1 MTVRFCQISTKG
13 QIVIPADV
21 RESMKLEPG
30 TRVALEIEGGTMIL
44 RPVTAEFI
52 RSLRGIARGKGLG
65 TLRERE
71 HRKER
76 H

>member
-1 MTVRFCQISTKG
+1 MTLRFCQISTKG

-30 TRVALEIEGGTMIL
+30 TRVALEVEGDTMIL
-44 RPVTAEFI
+44 RPVTAELI
-52 RSLRGIARGKGLG
+52 RSLRGVARGKGLG
-65 TLRERE
+65 RLREQE

-76 H
+76 R